1 MIEKFDPLV
10 QKWKIDRGVRTFSTW
25 EMTQALLSC
34 FVMRLGSFREV
45 EAALKI
51 PDSTFGDALRD
62 RHFGFFKNSAILFSS
77 RFAVEQKVENSKKA
91 IREILAIDS
100 SEVRVHGSLFGEPGW
115 KQKYTIG
122 HSSGKNSRRFGMS
135 TANGLMISRL
145 RRADLATPR
154 SASNFAFYL

>member
-1 MIEKFDPLV
+1 M
-10 QKWKIDRGVRTFSTW
+10 DRGVRTFSTW

-62 RHFGFFKNSAILFSS
+62 RHFGFFQELCDLILLEIRGRTES
-77 RFAVEQKVENSKKA
+77 RKLKKA

-100 SEVRVHGSLFGEPGW
+100 SEVRVHGSLLANRDGNRSIPSVT
-115 KQKYTIG
+115 KQRQKFT
-122 HSSGKNSRRFGMS
+122 SFGMS

>member
-1 MIEKFDPLV
+1 M
-10 QKWKIDRGVRTFSTW
+10 DRGVRTFSTW

-77 RFAVEQKVENSKKA
+77 RFAVEQKVENSKKQFVKFWPSTLPKFESTEVFWRTGMEVT
-91 IREILAIDS
+91 IQTFS
-100 SEVRVHGSLFGEPGW
+100 S
-115 KQKYTIG
+115 
-122 HSSGKNSRRFGMS
+122 
-135 TANGLMISRL
+135 
-145 RRADLATPR
+145 
-154 SASNFAFYL
+154 

>member
-77 RFAVEQKVENSKKA
+77 RFAVEQKVENSKKQFVKFWPSTLPKF
-91 IREILAIDS
+91 ESTEVFLANRDGNRSIPS
-100 SEVRVHGSLFGEPGW
+100 VT
-115 KQKYTIG
+115 KQRQ
-122 HSSGKNSRRFGMS
+122 NSRR
-135 TANGLMISRL
+135 LEC
-145 RRADLATPR
+145 RRRMD
-154 SASNFAFYL
+154 